1 MVTPAMDIYSFG
13 MCALETAALEIQ
25 GNGDSGTHVTEE
37 LIARTVESLEEP
49 RQKDFIYR
57 YILTMFLMGS
67 NLYLKNPSQVNVANP
82 AEQRTKLWYYTRTR
96 PTWWFMIRNPLLKF
110 GGHLCPLV

>member
-25 GNGDSGTHVTEE
+25 GNGDSGSHVTEE
-37 LIARTVESLEEP
+37 HIVRTVESLEES

-57 YILTMFLMGS
+57 YSIFSGAQVSGMFSLCMGESYAFACLRLSWRRVLTAV
-67 NLYLKNPSQVNVANP
+67 NLCLQV
-82 AEQRTKLWYYTRTR
+82 
-96 PTWWFMIRNPLLKF
+96 
-110 GGHLCPLV
+110 H

>member
-25 GNGDSGTHVTEE
+25 GNGDSGSHVTEE
-37 LIARTVESLEEP
+37 HVARTVESLEEP

-57 YILTMFLMGS
+57 
-67 NLYLKNPSQVNVANP
+67 
-82 AEQRTKLWYYTRTR
+82 
-96 PTWWFMIRNPLLKF
+96 
-110 GGHLCPLV
+110 

>member
-25 GNGDSGTHVTEE
+25 GNGDSGSHVTDEH
-37 LIARTVESLEEP
+37 IARTVESLEEP

-57 YILTMFLMGS
+57 YGPAPTGRSEITAIHDNILFFVRFQLSLVFSPISASIVQRADTALV
-67 NLYLKNPSQVNVANP
+67 KSQ
-82 AEQRTKLWYYTRTR
+82 Q
-96 PTWWFMIRNPLLKF
+96 
-110 GGHLCPLV
+110 

>member
-25 GNGDSGTHVTEE
+25 GNGDSGSHVTEE
-37 LIARTVESLEEP
+37 HIMRTVESLEES

-57 YILTMFLMGS
+57 YIPITAGVV
-67 NLYLKNPSQVNVANP
+67 PI
-82 AEQRTKLWYYTRTR
+82 E
-96 PTWWFMIRNPLLKF
+96 
-110 GGHLCPLV
+110 